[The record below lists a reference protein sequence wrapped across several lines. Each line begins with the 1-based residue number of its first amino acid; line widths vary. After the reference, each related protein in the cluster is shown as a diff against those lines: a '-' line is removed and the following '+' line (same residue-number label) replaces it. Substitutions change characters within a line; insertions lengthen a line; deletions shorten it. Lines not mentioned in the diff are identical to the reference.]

1 MELGGL
7 VLDMKRDTSFFEKE
21 TKQEKQISLGAL
33 SYENLFTVT
42 RHSQSTYN
50 FNGDKIRWHRFGFM
64 MTSVI
69 QENFTRIEFVNG
81 FVALLP

>member
-33 SYENLFTVT
+33 SYENVFTVT

-50 FNGDKIRWHRFGFM
+50 FNGDKIR
-64 MTSVI
+64 
-69 QENFTRIEFVNG
+69 
-81 FVALLP
+81 